1 MSRAWRRAARAVVG
15 GVGRGPGAF
24 AAIGSG
30 HAAGGRRPEAVS
42 RSVQCATSPTEENR
56 HCVKTVV
63 LVVAPKRP
71 IRDSDCH
78 IFRRVLALADKIACA
93 LPKLKCK
100 KRERELS
107 ERLRYAW
114 VPDCG
119 YPYRGDTS
127 CGLARFMVHGLQV
140 HTLTYM

>member
-24 AAIGSG
+24 GAIGSG
-30 HAAGGRRPEAVS
+30 IAGRAAGGRRPEAVS

-78 IFRRVLALADKIACA
+78 IFRRVLAVLPTKLLAPEAK
-93 LPKLKCK
+93 
-100 KRERELS
+100 
-107 ERLRYAW
+107 
-114 VPDCG
+114 
-119 YPYRGDTS
+119 
-127 CGLARFMVHGLQV
+127 M
-140 HTLTYM
+140 